1 VKYHFIFFAL
11 TALLF
16 IAPASSSTLTYADYA
31 ALPEKS
37 MVTVSPSGKN
47 LAYRETTNGRD
58 RLIVIDL
65 NTSSIIRAVDIA
77 AVNPDN
83 IHFIDDK
90 NLILKVSKNSWRF
103 GYKGRHDVSVAYS
116 FNLDSGKIYQLLTA
130 GHGVYEGQNSL
141 GRIIGL
147 SPDHKYAYM
156 PAWKNL
162 SSYALYKVNL
172 TKKRAPRVYQSGT
185 SDAIDYFVDAKGNVL
200 ARERYNNESNIHK
213 LEALQD
219 DDWVVI
225 YQEEAEIMHV
235 SFSGVTP
242 DSKSLLMSRH
252 DDENGRWAYHTISL
266 KDGAISEAIFSR
278 EDRDVENV
286 LTDVNRVVYGVRY
299 SGFKPSYEFFDK
311 KLNARIDAINKA
323 MPEYTLRIEDYTP
336 DWSSIIFHMDGGGSS
351 GQFIRYHEGKLELL
365 TNARPNITSEF
376 VNEVQ
381 EISYKARDGLTIP
394 TLLTLPKV
402 KEIKN
407 LPTIVLPHGGPES
420 YDKIKFD
427 WLPQYFASQ
436 GYLVIQPQF
445 RGSEGFGTA
454 HKQKGRGE
462 WGRKMQDD
470 LTDAVNMLVKE
481 GKTDPKRVCI
491 VGWSYGGYAALAG
504 ATFTPELYKCVVSIN
519 GVSDIPQMLK
529 NDRSKYGED
538 HWVVS
543 YWDRVIASGKLEEG
557 HLEKISPINSVK
569 KITAPVLLIHGE
581 NDLVVSFD
589 QSEDMFD
596 EMKEANKDVTFVEIE
611 DGNHSL
617 TNAKNRAKALEAVDK
632 FLKKHI

>member
-83 IHFIDDK
+83 IHFIDNK

-200 ARERYNNESNIHK
+200 ARERYNNETNIHQ

-589 QSEDMFD
+589 QSDDMFNA
-596 EMKEANKDVTFVEIE
+596 MKEANKDVTFVEIE
-611 DGNHSL
+611 GGNHSL
-617 TNAKNRAKALEAVDK
+617 TNAKNRAKALESVDK

>member
-1 VKYHFIFFAL
+1 MKYHFIFFAL

-83 IHFIDDK
+83 IHFIDNK

-200 ARERYNNESNIHK
+200 ARERYNNETNIHQ

-589 QSEDMFD
+589 QSDDMFNA
-596 EMKEANKDVTFVEIE
+596 MKEANKDVTFVEIE
-611 DGNHSL
+611 GGNHSL
-617 TNAKNRAKALEAVDK
+617 TNAKNRAKALESVDK

>member
-1 VKYHFIFFAL
+1 MKFHFIFFVL

-16 IAPASSSTLTYADYA
+16 IAPASSSTLPYADYA

-37 MVTVSPSGKN
+37 MVAISPSGNN
-47 LAYRETTNGRD
+47 LAYRETTNGQD
-58 RLIVIDL
+58 KLIVIDL
-65 NTSSIIRAVDIA
+65 NAGSIIRAVDIGI
-77 AVNPDN
+77 VNPGN

-90 NLILKVSKNSWRF
+90 NLILKVSKNAWRF

-116 FNLDSGKIYQLLTA
+116 FNLDSGKIHQMLTP
-130 GHGVYEGQNSL
+130 GQGIYEGQNAI
-141 GRIIGL
+141 GRIVGI
-147 SPDHKYAYM
+147 SPDHKYAFM

-162 SSYALYKVNL
+162 SNYALYKVNL
-172 TKKRAPRVYQSGT
+172 TKERTPRVYQLGK
-185 SDAIDYFVDAKGNVL
+185 SDVIDYFLDAKGNVL

-225 YQEEAEIMHV
+225 YKEETEIMHV
-235 SFSGVTP
+235 SFSGVTQ
-242 DSKSLLMSRH
+242 DSRSLLMSRH

-286 LTDVNRVVYGVRY
+286 LTDINRVVYGVRY

-311 KLNARIDAINKA
+311 KLNARINGINKA
-323 MPEYTLRIEDYTP
+323 MPEYSLTIKDHTP
-336 DWSSIIFHMDGGGSS
+336 DWSNIIMHMDGGGNS
-351 GQFIRYHEGKLELL
+351 GSYIQYKNGKLSMLAP
-365 TNARPNITSEF
+365 ARPKIKSEH

-381 EISYKARDGLTIP
+381 EITYKARDGLTIP

-402 KEIKN
+402 KAVKN
-407 LPTIVLPHGGPES
+407 LPTIILPHGGPES
-420 YDKIKFD
+420 YDRIEFD
-427 WLPQYFASQ
+427 WLSQYFASQ

-445 RGSEGFGTA
+445 RGSKGFGTA
-454 HKQKGRGE
+454 HKHKGRGE

-504 ATFTPELYKCVVSIN
+504 AAFTPELYKCVVSIN

-529 NDRSKYGED
+529 KDRSKYGED